1 MFCAEIGHS
10 NKRSTCIIR
19 VILNLHLSIS
29 NLFTIMKVTTTILLL
44 YIARGAQ
51 GQGSCGPGCCRQK
64 VVNNTRYV
72 LSHESKDLPSSCQ
85 DGCVYRMENGPKENL
100 YCFSKGE
107 FPVQECINCKA
118 LPGIVMNV
126 FSLKLFNF
134 SKIRSSKKVLP
145 ALSTLLAQCRR
156 CKDFLRKYWWS

>member
-1 MFCAEIGHS
+1 
-10 NKRSTCIIR
+10 
-19 VILNLHLSIS
+19 
-29 NLFTIMKVTTTILLL
+29 MKVATAILLL
-44 YIARGAQ
+44 YITRGSQ
-51 GQGSCGPGCCRQK
+51 GKGSCGSGCCRKK
-64 VVNNTRYV
+64 VVNNTKYI

-118 LPGIVMNV
+118 LPGIIEMN
-126 FSLKLFNF
+126 FSSLKLFLI

-145 ALSTLLAQCRR
+145 AMSALLAQCRR
-156 CKDFLRKYWWS
+156 CKEFQRKYWRS